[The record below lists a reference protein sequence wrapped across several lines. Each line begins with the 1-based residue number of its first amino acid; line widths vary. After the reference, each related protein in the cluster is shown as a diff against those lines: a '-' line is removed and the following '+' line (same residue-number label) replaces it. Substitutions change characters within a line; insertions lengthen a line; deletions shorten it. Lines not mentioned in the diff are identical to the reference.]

1 MSSLG
6 EGVDVS
12 RPRDLVAESGVG
24 DEIRAPEGADQAF
37 ERSLTDASDDD
48 PAVRRAVGQT
58 NTSFVDHHHLVV
70 LLTRVWH
77 ARTHSSASQTSSTL
91 LTSGGV

>member
-24 DEIRAPEGADQAF
+24 DEIRVPEGADQAF

-48 PAVRRAVGQT
+48 PAVRLRSDRQT
-58 NTSFVDHHHLVV
+58 PRLSIIT
-70 LLTRVWH
+70 TWWCC
-77 ARTHSSASQTSSTL
+77 
-91 LTSGGV
+91 